1 MALSSQTGERVL
13 RSVHDESDNTLKV
26 KITGSTV
33 DVNVNAALDSIAIAD
48 EAGNK
53 ATTTAIG
60 GSKVGLDVVVQD
72 IAISSDTDSI
82 ETRGQAMSMRLDDST
97 TANVTYVGEAA
108 IGSSE
113 SSSVWRIKAIDE
125 TSGVVVKWASSGNF
139 SAQWSNRA
147 SLTYL

>member
-13 RSVHDESDNTLKV
+13 RRVHDESDNTLKV